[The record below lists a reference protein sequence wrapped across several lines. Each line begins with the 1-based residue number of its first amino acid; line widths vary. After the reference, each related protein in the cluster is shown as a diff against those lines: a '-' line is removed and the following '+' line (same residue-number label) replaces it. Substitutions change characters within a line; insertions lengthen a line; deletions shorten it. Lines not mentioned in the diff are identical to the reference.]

1 MKKILIMCV
10 TLVISTMVL
19 FGCGEQLSTDEAF
32 IKDLESGLEARWDI
46 IEESDD
52 DENSKEYWESLF
64 NAELS
69 KISKYKDK
77 DFEDK
82 TLGKLAKEY
91 IEAIEGGKKALEKHD
106 PESNYQRFWNDYSPY
121 YGQRAKVFNKINKGS
136 YGLKVTDSK
145 YQDDFDGLVA
155 TGWAVNLME
164 TIKFKKIDDGW
175 GNITYKAKEKNTSGY
190 DYDYLQFEIL
200 EKDKDGNTVNTTYSN
215 VSNWDNGT
223 ERELDFFVDSNK
235 TKGYEIVS
243 VTSEIK

>member
-1 MKKILIMCV
+1 MKKLFIVC
-10 TLVISTMVL
+10 MVL
-19 FGCGEQLSTDEAF
+19 VFSMLVLLGCGEKLSTDEAF

-46 IEESDD
+46 ADGDNDD
-52 DENSKEYWESLF
+52 DESKEYWESLF
-64 NAELS
+64 DAELN
-69 KISKYKDK
+69 KISKYEDK
-77 DFEDK
+77 EFEDK

-91 IEAIEGGKKALEKHD
+91 IEAIEGGKKALDKHD

-121 YGQRAKVFNKINKGS
+121 YGQRTKVFNKINKGG

-145 YQDDFDGLVA
+145 YQDNFDGLVA
-155 TGWAVNLME
+155 NGWAVNLME

-223 ERELDFFVDSNK
+223 EREMDFFVDSNK
-235 TKGYEIVS
+235 TKDYEIVS